1 MCYAIFE
8 NEFLLLFFVRCKLY
22 RGTLILKNGNNCLR
36 SQEFVSFFLSR
47 LVSRIGDGI
56 HSLTILWISYQWSK
70 SASIVALVMISF
82 SLPAILVS
90 PFAGSLADRKNRVK
104 IMVLADIIQAI
115 CTIILAF
122 LAYYGK
128 LNLFSLMFFSAIMS
142 ASYAYFMPASMA
154 IIPQIVSKENL
165 VRANSF
171 IQMTSSFSVV
181 IGPIIGV
188 GLIAAIGVPMAFLG
202 NSVSFFLSA
211 VFLTRIKTKQIEI
224 TAKKLSFFDTIK
236 DGFKTIKEYPIASKL
251 LDKTAVINFFFA
263 AITIVIPIFAGK
275 IYRMD
280 SKGIGFMMSSYGVG
294 MFVSSIIFGT
304 KKFKANPKNLIVFSI
319 VGVGLMF
326 ILFGEIHNFYVSLFS
341 LFSIGFLLNV
351 ANINIL
357 ALYQSKLPENVLGRV
372 MSFISAISFSLTPLS
387 YAVTGILIDIL
398 GVSTVLLISGL
409 LIMVNGFRINGIKAL
424 KEA

>member
-1 MCYAIFE
+1 
-8 NEFLLLFFVRCKLY
+8 
-22 RGTLILKNGNNCLR
+22 
-36 SQEFVSFFLSR
+36 
-47 LVSRIGDGI
+47 
-56 HSLTILWISYQWSK
+56 
-70 SASIVALVMISF
+70 MISF

-90 PFAGSLADRKNRVK
+90 PYAGSLADRKNRVK
-104 IMVLADIIQAI
+104 IMVATDIIQAI

-128 LNLFSLMFFSAIMS
+128 LNLFYLMLFSAVMS

-188 GLIAAIGVPMAFLG
+188 GLIATIGIPMAFMG
-202 NSVSFFLSA
+202 NSISFFFSA
-211 VFLTRIKTKQIEI
+211 FFLGKIKAKKMEV
-224 TAKKLSFFDTIK
+224 TAKKLSIFDTIK
-236 DGFKTIKEYPIASKL
+236 DGFKTIRKYPIAFKL
-251 LDKTAVINFFFA
+251 LDKTAIINFFFA
-263 AITIVIPIFAGK
+263 AITIVIPIFAGE
-275 IYRMD
+275 IYKMD
-280 SKGIGFMMSSYGVG
+280 SRGIGLMMSSYGGG

-304 KKFKANPKNLIVFSI
+304 KRFKARPKNLIVFSI

-326 ILFGEIHNFYVSLFS
+326 ILFGEVPNFYVSLFS

-372 MSFISAISFSLTPLS
+372 MSFLSAISFSLTPLS
-387 YAVTGILIDIL
+387 YAITGISIELL

-409 LIMVNGFRINGIKAL
+409 LIMVNGFRINGIKEL